1 MSSRMVKWLILAS
14 VLLIAFPVVA
24 GASTSRIAG
33 MGVQGDY
40 IKDYTNIFGY
50 PSCVPNVGNLVY
62 GEFGVVTAVDEN
74 YSEYF
79 QTEDRAVGAVL
90 GNLFGGKYGT
100 FGIHMRE
107 YSPALGTGFQPYLQH
122 NGELDEYLFGTGF
135 ETFYGNGLDYGQY
148 LDPNVPGSTGYT
160 PYFNGYGVE
169 AFDLMWGKKFNA
181 MSLGLRLNRSAYKVT
196 EDLAATTVDPA
207 ATSSQEGYA
216 PDDRDVLGFG
226 VGFGYEHSPTLQSEL
241 GFLYQSRTFKWENDG
256 GDVFENDGGGA
267 YLFSGRM
274 MWQWQPNVLV
284 VPVVRYYSFDMSTAI
299 TNFGDTTGVDEMK
312 QSGWQAGVAGNW
324 TLNQND
330 LFVLGVTFASNTWEE
345 NGIPAD
351 PNDDMKWTESL
362 MPTLFA
368 SLETKVNSWL
378 TLRFG
383 GRKGV
388 FYSIKLEEK
397 VVGETSTEFVAYERK
412 VSGSPF
418 QFFTGAGVKLGT
430 LQFDATLAQDFFHN
444 PATYVTGSPNGYFS
458 PLFPK
463 VTATYTF

>member
-1 MSSRMVKWLILAS
+1 MSSRMMKWLLLAS

-24 GASTSRIAG
+24 GASTSRLAG
-33 MGVQGDY
+33 MGTQGDY
-40 IKDYTNIFGY
+40 IKDYANIFGY

-62 GEFGVVTAVDEN
+62 GEFGVVTDYDEN
-74 YSEYF
+74 WSEYF
-79 QTEDRAVGAVL
+79 MTEDRAVGAVL
-90 GNLFGGKYGT
+90 GNLFDGRFGT

-107 YSPALGTGFQPYLQH
+107 YAPALGTGFQPYVSYD
-122 NGELDEYLFGTGF
+122 GYIDEYILGTGF
-135 ETFYGNGLDYGQY
+135 ETFAPY

-160 PYFNGYGVE
+160 PYWNEYGTE

-181 MSLGLRLNRSAYKVT
+181 MSLGLRLNRSAYKYTQTSGGT
-196 EDLAATTVDPA
+196 ESTY
-207 ATSSQEGYA
+207 EGYE
-216 PDDRDVLGFG
+216 PYDRNVLGFG
-226 VGFGYEHSPTLQSEL
+226 AGLGYEHSPTLQSEVGL
-241 GFLYQSRTFKWENDG
+241 LYQSRTFKWENTD
-256 GDVFENDGGGA
+256 GDVYENDGGGA
-267 YLFSGRM
+267 YLVSARM

-284 VPVVRYYSFDMSTAI
+284 VPVVRLYSFDNSWQETYVDPAVEDI
-299 TNFGDTTGVDEMK
+299 TYEAT

-324 TLNQND
+324 TLNQKD
-330 LFVLGVTFASNTWEE
+330 LFVAGVTFASNVWDYKTS
-345 NGIPAD
+345 D
-351 PNDDMKWTESL
+351 YKYTESL

-388 FYSIKLEEK
+388 FYSIK
-397 VVGETSTEFVAYERK
+397 YEDTDPALTDPVENK
-412 VSGSPF
+412 ESSSPF

-444 PATYVTGSPNGYFS
+444 PATYVTGSPNGQNYYS
-458 PLFPK
+458 SLFPK

>member
-1 MSSRMVKWLILAS
+1 MSSRMVKWLLLAS

-33 MGVQGDY
+33 LGTQGDY

-50 PSCVPNVGNLVY
+50 PSCVAGVGNLVY
-62 GEFGVVTAVDEN
+62 GEFGMVTDYNEN

-79 QTEDRAVGAVL
+79 MTEDRAVGAVL
-90 GNLFGGKYGT
+90 GNLFDGKFGT
-100 FGIHMRE
+100 FGFHMRE
-107 YSPALGTGFQPYLQH
+107 YSPALGTGFQPYVAYE
-122 NGELDEYLFGTGF
+122 GYLDEYILGTGF
-135 ETFYGNGLDYGQY
+135 ETFDSYI
-148 LDPNVPGSTGYT
+148 DPNVPASTGYT
-160 PYFNGYGVE
+160 PYWNGYGTE
-169 AFDLMWGKKFNA
+169 ALDLMWGKKFNA
-181 MSLGLRLNRSAYKVT
+181 LSLGLRLNRSAYKYT
-196 EDLAATTVDPA
+196 Q
-207 ATSSQEGYA
+207 TSGTLESTYEGYED
-216 PDDRDVLGFG
+216 DDRNVLGFG
-226 VGFGYEHSPTLQSEL
+226 VGLGYEHSPTLQSEL